1 MAMSGLNVDGK
12 TVVIT
17 GGATG
22 IGFALAKAFGARG
35 ARICIGEPRQNRLE
49 EAVDALHRESI
60 EADYF
65 VCDVSDPDQV
75 VALADFAF
83 SLGPPVAAIVNN
95 AGIGIGRGSVIDRDL
110 NELRRLFDVNF
121 FGVWQGCAVFGK
133 RFIEQGAPAGIYN
146 VGSENSLFVGVPN
159 VAGYVSSKHA
169 VHGLTD
175 ALRDE
180 LPEFINVGLI
190 CPGFVRSE
198 IIDPS
203 VAPLAMDTDVFADR
217 VVKQIEAGS
226 FYIVTHAYNK
236 QRIDERYREL
246 QDAFAA
252 YAPRYDGDDQY
263 DIRTLLQKMRENKR
277 S

>member
-1 MAMSGLNVDGK
+1 MSGLNFDGRL
-12 TVVIT
+12 VVIT

-35 ARICIGEPRQNRLE
+35 AHICIAEPREHRLR
-49 EAVDALHRESI
+49 EAVSALRSESI
-60 EADYF
+60 EADYC

-75 VALADFAF
+75 FALADFAF
-83 SLGPPVAAIVNN
+83 SRGPPVAAIVNN
-95 AGIGIGRGSVIDRDL
+95 AGIGIGRGYVIEQDL
-110 NELRRLFDVNF
+110 TALRRLFDVNF

-133 RFIEQGAPAGIYN
+133 RLVEQGVPAGIYN

-159 VAGYVSSKHA
+159 VAGYVASKHA

-180 LPEFINVGLI
+180 LPDFIRVGLI
-190 CPGFVRSE
+190 CPGFVKSE

-203 VAPLAMDTDVFADR
+203 VSPLAMDTDVFAER
-217 VVKQIEAGS
+217 VVRQIEDGS
-226 FYIVTHAYNK
+226 FYIVSHAYNMH
-236 QRIDERYREL
+236 RIDQRYRDL
-246 QDAFAA
+246 QKAFLT
-252 YAPRYDGDDQY
+252 YAPRYEGDDEY
-263 DIRTLLQKMRENKR
+263 DIRTLLRNLRERKE

>member
-1 MAMSGLNVDGK
+1 MSGLNVDGK

-22 IGFALAKAFGARG
+22 IGFAIAKAFGARG
-35 ARICIGEPRQNRLE
+35 ARICIAEPRENRLD
-49 EAVDALHRESI
+49 EAVTALRVASI
-60 EADYF
+60 QADYF
-65 VCDVSDPDQV
+65 VCDVSDPDQI

-83 SLGPPVAAIVNN
+83 ALGPSVAAIVNN

-133 RFIEQGAPAGIYN
+133 RFLEQGTPAGIYN

-180 LPEFINVGLI
+180 LPEFIKVGLI

-203 VAPLAMDTDVFADR
+203 VAPLAMDTDVFAER
-217 VVKQIEAGS
+217 VVKQIEDGG
-226 FYIVTHAYNK
+226 FYIVTHAHNL
-236 QRIDERYREL
+236 QRVEERHKEI
-246 QDAFAA
+246 QEAFAA
-252 YAPRYDGDDQY
+252 YAPRYSGDDEY
-263 DIRTLLQKMRENKR
+263 DIRTLLKKMRADKNA
-277 S
+277 